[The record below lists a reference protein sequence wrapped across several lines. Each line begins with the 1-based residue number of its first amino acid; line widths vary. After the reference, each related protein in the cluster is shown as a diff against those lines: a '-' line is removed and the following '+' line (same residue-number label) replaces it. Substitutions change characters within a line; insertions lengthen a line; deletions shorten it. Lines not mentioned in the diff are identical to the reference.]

1 MSKKRMIFVNP
12 IRSLKLV
19 KSQVAN
25 LLDQYE
31 GKDDYLF
38 SELWDIYNRLALII
52 EKLEGDERHE

>member
-1 MSKKRMIFVNP
+1 MNKKHMIFINP

>member
-1 MSKKRMIFVNP
+1 MIFINP

>member
-1 MSKKRMIFVNP
+1 MIFVNP

-38 SELWDIYNRLALII
+38 SELWDIYNHLALII